1 MTAEYKR
8 VMEARR
14 AAGKEAMAEAAPEKP
29 ADAESAD
36 AGTQAPPRPEESPDD
51 QLLPADHMLGNRAA
65 QFHSNDFES
74 KASATANKA
83 ARAAAA
89 TAVKAVK

>member
-1 MTAEYKR
+1 
-8 VMEARR
+8 
-14 AAGKEAMAEAAPEKP
+14 
-29 ADAESAD
+29 
-36 AGTQAPPRPEESPDD
+36 
-51 QLLPADHMLGNRAA
+51 MLGNRAA

-83 ARAAAA
+83 AAAA

>member
-1 MTAEYKR
+1 MGAVLCGEQR
-8 VMEARR
+8 GR
-14 AAGKEAMAEAAPEKP
+14 AS
-29 ADAESAD
+29 DA
-36 AGTQAPPRPEESPDD
+36 
-51 QLLPADHMLGNRAA
+51 GNRAA